1 MFNRKGTA
9 AAHTS
14 GLQLPALS
22 YATHAR
28 TTYRSTAC
36 AIGTHPECAHSRPTK
51 APAGVPVTYE
61 ACDCS
66 CHAAGD
72 RPQPQQVNQ

>member
-9 AAHTS
+9 AAPTS

-28 TTYRSTAC
+28 TTYRSSVC
-36 AIGTHPECAHSRPTK
+36 AIGTHHECAYASPTT
-51 APAGVPVTYE
+51 APIGIPVTYE
-61 ACDCS
+61 ACDCT
-66 CHAAGD
+66 CHEPGTQ
-72 RPQPQQVNQ
+72 PEPQQVNQ